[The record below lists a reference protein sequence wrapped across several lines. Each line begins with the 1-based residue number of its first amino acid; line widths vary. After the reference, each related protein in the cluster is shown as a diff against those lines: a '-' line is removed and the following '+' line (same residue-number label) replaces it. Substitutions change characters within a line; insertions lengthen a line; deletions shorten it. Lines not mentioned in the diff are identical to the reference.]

1 MNLLTSTS
9 KFSIASSSN
18 GMSRFLFQTT
28 TEAPLPE
35 ALESAACLL
44 DSARRT
50 LMEMIPDVPGDSPI
64 SASLHLI
71 LHAVQAAEAIAWAAS
86 ESDAVHG
93 GES

>member
-1 MNLLTSTS
+1 MSLLTSTS

-35 ALESAACLL
+35 ALEAAACLL
-44 DSARRT
+44 NSACHA
-50 LMEMIPDVPGDSPI
+50 LKEMIADGPGDQAI
-64 SASLHLI
+64 ASHLHLV
-71 LHAVQAAEAIAWAAS
+71 LHAVQAAEAIAWAAC

-93 GES
+93 VES